1 MIHLYNLNP
10 VSHESMVMAADGL
23 IVSNLDADN
32 QRQDNGGDITIQG
45 DDDEVEDPE
54 IYDQTYVRFGAFG
67 MAAD

>member
-10 VSHESMVMAADGL
+10 VSQESMVMAADGL
-23 IVSNLDADN
+23 IVSNLDADH

-54 IYDQTYVRFGAFG
+54 IYDQT
-67 MAAD
+67 